1 MTFLFEII
9 RLGLTNLRLHFLRSV
24 LTALGIILGVA
35 AVITMVS
42 IGEGT
47 KQLALEQ
54 IERLGARNIIIRSVK
69 PPEAR
74 QSGESRGF
82 QVSYGLVR
90 ETYAHIKDAFPDAE
104 SIVALK
110 AVGSEVIRNDVKRTS
125 QAFGTVPGY
134 REAINLKVDRGRY
147 LTEQD
152 IEERTPVAV
161 IGYEVAR
168 DYFPLED
175 PLGKT
180 FRIDQQSFKVVGVLR
195 QIGLAG
201 GAGAALVGRDLNYDV
216 HIPITCA
223 RERFGDVVQ
232 RRTSGSFSAEKVELS
247 EIVYQAPSR
256 DRVLLD
262 AALLERIV
270 ESHHPG
276 MSDVDM
282 LVPYELLESAKQEA
296 LQSNILLGAIAG
308 ISLLVGG
315 IGIMNIMLAS
325 VTERTREI
333 GIRRALGATKAHI
346 VWQFVVETG
355 VISALG
361 GVVGVGLGIGL
372 ALGVNAFADDLAKW
386 AGADTTIRTSL
397 TSWSIFLSF
406 GIATITGLVFGIYP
420 ALVAARQD
428 PIVALRHD

>member
-9 RLGLTNLRLHFLRSV
+9 RLGLTNLRLHVLRSI

-74 QSGESRGF
+74 QSGESRGW
-82 QVSYGLVR
+82 QVSYGLLR
-90 ETYAHIKDAFPDAE
+90 TTFDHIEESLDSAD
-104 SIVALK
+104 SIVPLK
-110 AVGSEVIRNDVKRTS
+110 AIGSEVIRNDIKRTS

-134 REAINLKVDRGRY
+134 REAINLRVYRGRY
-147 LTEQD
+147 LTPQD
-152 IEERTPVAV
+152 IEERAPVAV
-161 IGYEVAR
+161 IGHEIAR

-175 PLGKT
+175 PLGQT
-180 FRIDQQSFKVVGVLR
+180 FRIDQQSFKVVGILQQV
-195 QIGLAG
+195 GLAG

-216 HIPITCA
+216 HIPITTG

-256 DRVLLD
+256 ERVLTD
-262 AALLERIV
+262 AALIERIV

-355 VISALG
+355 VLSALG
-361 GVVGVGLGIGL
+361 GLIGVGLGVGF
-372 ALGVNAFADDLAKW
+372 ALLVNTFADDLARTL
-386 AGADTTIRTSL
+386 GADTTIKTAI
-397 TSWSIFLSF
+397 TSWSILLSF
-406 GIATITGLVFGIYP
+406 SIATITGLVFGIYP